1 MFPKLLNKVV
11 IPELDI
17 ADVVWKIAFI
27 SSTKA
32 LPIILS
38 TWDSWYKSILFAT
51 KVKIGSL
58 FALFIIS
65 LYQNSFNELK
75 LNSVVI
81 S

>member
-17 ADVVWKIAFI
+17 ADVVWKISFI
-27 SSTKA
+27 SSAKA